1 MATQNKTFKLICQKR
16 AKLNRT
22 LSSRKVGKLCLPYH
36 TKRRAMLDISDRMEN
51 IESVI
56 VNVWDE
62 NSTAGSDY
70 E

>member
-1 MATQNKTFKLICQKR
+1 
-16 AKLNRT
+16 
-22 LSSRKVGKLCLPYH
+22 
-36 TKRRAMLDISDRMEN
+36 MLDISDRMEN